1 MLGDAAILGFSLY
14 VIRLNTIWQSRAGY
28 IKGIIMAIFSIG
40 VLTSALYRSFNP
52 IIPEV
57 TTMGVV
63 GFLALAAN
71 LICAVMLLGFR
82 DTDVNMR
89 SAWLCSRNDVLA
101 NLGVL
106 LAAVGVA
113 WTNSPWPDLIVGISI
128 SALILKSAVEV
139 MRDAKI
145 EIANQQII

>member
-1 MLGDAAILGFSLY
+1 
-14 VIRLNTIWQSRAGY
+14 
-28 IKGIIMAIFSIG
+28 
-40 VLTSALYRSFNP
+40 
-52 IIPEV
+52 
-57 TTMGVV
+57 MGVV

-71 LICAVMLLGFR
+71 LICAFMLLAFR

-106 LAAVGVA
+106 LAAVGVS
-113 WTNSPWPDLIVGISI
+113 WTKSPWPDLVVGISI
-128 SALILKSAVEV
+128 SALILKSAIEV
-139 MRDAKI
+139 MKDAKI